1 MSSAVPHVPPPPAP
15 PADDAGIV
23 LWGPPGSGK
32 STYLATLVYYNES
45 LDEQARRWCVLPADG
60 VTAEWVV
67 ERVARWREGAPSPK
81 SLVAEPQGLRFR
93 VYSLPP
99 ARAGLFARRPAAAHV
114 EATLRFWDV
123 PGETYAGEIPDAI
136 VQQMVGA
143 RGVLLVIDPGF
154 DPPEGRAR
162 YYERFFLR
170 TLGRLTFATQRARG
184 ASRDVL
190 AGDNRLTIPVAI
202 CLSHLD
208 EHPALREGDRVRI
221 LRELFGDS
229 AQLLEKWLTTWEV
242 LPMSATGGPAAGHAH
257 SDPRPELATHPI
269 AWLLDQARPT
279 RPATGETR

>member
-1 MSSAVPHVPPPPAP
+1 MADRAIPDADASAADRDSS
-15 PADDAGIV
+15 IV

-67 ERVARWREGAPSPK
+67 ERVERWREGAPAPK
-81 SLVAEPQGLRFR
+81 SLHPEPQALSFR
-93 VYSLPP
+93 LYSLPP
-99 ARAGLFARRPAAAHV
+99 ARAGLFARRPAAAHP

-123 PGETYAGEIPDAI
+123 PGETYTGEIPDAI

-143 RGVLLVIDPGF
+143 RGLLLVLDPGF
-154 DPPEGRAR
+154 DPPEGRER
-162 YYERFFLR
+162 FYERFFLK
-170 TLGRLTFATQRARG
+170 TLGKLTFAMQRARDARG
-184 ASRDVL
+184 VL

-208 EHPALREGDRVRI
+208 EHPALREGDRVQL

-242 LPMSATGGPAAGHAH
+242 LPMSATGVRPSAAHGAPV
-257 SDPRPELATHPI
+257 DPRPELAAHPI
-269 AWLLDQARPT
+269 AWLLDQSRTFAGR
-279 RPATGETR
+279 